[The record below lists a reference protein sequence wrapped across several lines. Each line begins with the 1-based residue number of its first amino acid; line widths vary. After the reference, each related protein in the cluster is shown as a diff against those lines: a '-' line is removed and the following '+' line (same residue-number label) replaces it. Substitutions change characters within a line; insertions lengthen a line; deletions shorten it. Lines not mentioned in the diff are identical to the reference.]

1 MAGAKKFGTWT
12 DDGAAGD
19 AASDRPLVDEPAA
32 SDSKLRAGPSV
43 RPARSG
49 RVLVVDDEAAVGRTI
64 QRLLGDRHDVV
75 VVTSGTQAV
84 EMLAAGDD
92 FDVILCDMSMPEV
105 TGMDV
110 YSRATSNRPEIAMR
124 FVFMTG
130 GSFHPRTREFLE
142 QSRNARID
150 KPFDLTAL
158 RTLVRDRIASER

>member
-12 DDGAAGD
+12 EDGATGNEAN
-19 AASDRPLVDEPAA
+19 DRPVVADPAA
-32 SDSKLRAGPSV
+32 SDSKLKAGPSV

-64 QRLLGDRHDVV
+64 QRLLGDRHEVV
-75 VVTSGTQAV
+75 VVTSGMQAI
-84 EMLAAGDD
+84 ELLEAGDD
-92 FDVILCDMSMPEV
+92 FDVILCDMSMPDV

-110 YSRATSNRPEIAMR
+110 YSRCSATRSELAPR

-142 QSRNARID
+142 TSSNARID
-150 KPFDLTAL
+150 KPFDLNVL
-158 RTLVRDRIASER
+158 RSLVRDR

>member
-1 MAGAKKFGTWT
+1 MGGAKTFGVLG
-12 DDGAAGD
+12 DDTAPASRQGEAG
-19 AASDRPLVDEPAA
+19 EA

-64 QRLLGDRHDVV
+64 QRLLGDRHEVV
-75 VVTSGTQAV
+75 TVTSGAEAIDLV
-84 EMLAAGDD
+84 ERGTDL
-92 FDVILCDMSMPEV
+92 DVILCDMSMPEM

-110 YSRATSNRPEIAMR
+110 YYRATALRPELAPR

-142 QSRNARID
+142 TTSNARID
-150 KPFDLTAL
+150 KPFDLNAL
-158 RTLVRDRIASER
+158 RSLVRDRIAEGR